1 MTKTPFEL
9 RMDLLNFAHSQLT
22 GEYYSAQ
29 QRVLDSTKEYSQER
43 IDGLSQLKYPT
54 QEDII
59 LLATTLK
66 NFVDSK

>member
-9 RMDLLNFAHSQLT
+9 RMDLLNFAHGQLT